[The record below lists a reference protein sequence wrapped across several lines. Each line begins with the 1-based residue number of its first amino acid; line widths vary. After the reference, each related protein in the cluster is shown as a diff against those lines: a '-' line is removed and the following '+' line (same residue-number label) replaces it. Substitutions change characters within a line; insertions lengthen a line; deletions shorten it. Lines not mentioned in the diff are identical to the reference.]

1 MNLIL
6 WMKTQIR
13 PLPLHLGLKLE
24 ASCSVLGDQSLDRTV
39 GGSAG
44 YVDAGYAAVFGG
56 GGGGGGGVVWTDW
69 FQGWC

>member
-1 MNLIL
+1 
-6 WMKTQIR
+6 MKTQIR
-13 PLPLHLGLKLE
+13 PLHLGLKLE
-24 ASCSVLGDQSLDRTV
+24 ASCLVLGDQSLDRTV

-56 GGGGGGGVVWTDW
+56 GGGVVWTDW